1 MFEFVL
7 YYCLL
12 FTTHDITLHIF
23 RTAILLS
30 ILRVGGPSAAMLF
43 YQVGSGQGLLHHSL
57 GFFPPVPHDRQFQL
71 TGVLVLCSPELGG
84 VARLRPDLLHHLRE
98 AEPVAPAVLA
108 ALLQCFPHV
117 REVLPRHVVEG
128 PAVPGLVSREHNP
141 VGTVI
146 HTSVEGHWLVIICH
160 LVGMSVV
167 S

>member
-57 GFFPPVPHDRQFQL
+57 GFVPPVPHDGEFQL
-71 TGVLVLCSPELGG
+71 TGVLLLGSPELRG
-84 VARLRPDLLHHLRE
+84 VARLHSDLLHQQAE
-98 AEPVAPAVLA
+98 AEPAAPVLLA
-108 ALLQCFPHV
+108 ALLQCVPH
-117 REVLPRHVVEG
+117 
-128 PAVPGLVSREHNP
+128 A
-141 VGTVI
+141 
-146 HTSVEGHWLVIICH
+146 
-160 LVGMSVV
+160 
-167 S
+167 